1 MRILG
6 AMSEKLEYVRNSCGS
21 IIRQTSAKPE
31 PIAPSRQGGDKKMIR
46 HLSSSPNP
54 NRSRHT
60 VFALL
65 ALALPG
71 VLSAQKREDILSI
84 QRDVAQLQDQLKQM
98 QASQDQK
105 MDAIQ
110 ALVKQALEES
120 AKLSAALAA
129 MQKNVGGQLAD
140 QQAKVVAPVATLGT
154 KVDELSN
161 DTRAVREN
169 VADLA
174 TRLGKLDNKLED
186 ISSAIRTL
194 NTPPVAPPPPANG
207 AAQTPA
213 PPPGVSADS
222 LWQNALRDKSSGKD
236 ELAMKEF
243 SDFVKYFPQ
252 SENAP
257 IAQYYIGDL
266 YDRAKQYED
275 AVQAFDA
282 VLERY
287 AENPRTPDALYMK
300 GVDLMKA
307 GRRTDAATE
316 FKDFLERY
324 PGHSLAPKAQL
335 HLKEL
340 GLSTSPRPAASRA
353 KKKAN

>member
-1 MRILG
+1 MNVQRRITVGMLVL
-6 AMSEKLEYVRNSCGS
+6 AM
-21 IIRQTSAKPE
+21 
-31 PIAPSRQGGDKKMIR
+31 
-46 HLSSSPNP
+46 
-54 NRSRHT
+54 
-60 VFALL
+60 L
-65 ALALPG
+65 ATAGLAN
-71 VLSAQKREDILSI
+71 AQKREDILSI

-98 QASQDQK
+98 QGAQDQK

-110 ALVKQALEES
+110 AMLKQALEES
-120 AKLSAALAA
+120 AKLSAALGA
-129 MQKNVGGQLAD
+129 MQKNVGDRLAD

-161 DTRAVREN
+161 DTRSIREN

-174 TRLGKLDNKLED
+174 VRLGKLDNKLED
-186 ISSAIRTL
+186 ISSAVRTL
-194 NTPPVAPPPPANG
+194 STPPPAPPPAATTPG
-207 AAQTPA
+207 ADAA
-213 PPPGVSADS
+213 PTLPPGVSADS
-222 LWQNALRDKSSGKD
+222 LWQNANRDKLSGKD
-236 ELAMKEF
+236 ELAMNEF

-257 IAQYYIGDL
+257 VAQYYIGEL
-266 YDRAKQYED
+266 YFRAKQYED

-300 GVDLMKA
+300 GAALMSA

-316 FKDFLERY
+316 FKDFLDRY
-324 PGHSLAPKAQL
+324 PSHALASKAQL

-340 GLSTSPRPAASRA
+340 GIGTRPASRA
-353 KKKAN
+353 KKKSN

>member
-1 MRILG
+1 MNVRRLVVLVVLG
-6 AMSEKLEYVRNSCGS
+6 AGL
-21 IIRQTSAKPE
+21 P
-31 PIAPSRQGGDKKMIR
+31 
-46 HLSSSPNP
+46 
-54 NRSRHT
+54 
-60 VFALL
+60 ALML
-65 ALALPG
+65 
-71 VLSAQKREDILSI
+71 AQKREDFLSI
-84 QRDVAQLQDQLKQM
+84 QRDVAQVQDQLKQM

-110 ALVKQALEES
+110 NALKQALEES
-120 AKLSAALAA
+120 AKLSAALAVL
-129 MQKNVGGQLAD
+129 QTNINDRLAD
-140 QQAKVVAPVATLGT
+140 QQAKVVAPVATLGS
-154 KVDELSN
+154 KVDELAT

-169 VADLA
+169 VADLGA
-174 TRLGKLDNKLED
+174 RLGKLDNKLED
-186 ISSAIRTL
+186 ISSAVRTL
-194 NTPPVAPPPPANG
+194 NTPTSVAPPPPAG
-207 AAQTPA
+207 APPGTAAGPP

-222 LWQNALRDKSSGKD
+222 LWQNALRDRSSGKD
-236 ELAMKEF
+236 ELAMNEF
-243 SDFVKYFPQ
+243 SDFVKYFPM

-287 AENPRTPDALYMK
+287 PENSRTPDALYMK

-307 GRRTDAATE
+307 GRRTDSATE

-324 PGHSLAPKAQL
+324 PTHALAPKAQA

-340 GLSTSPRPAASRA
+340 GVGAAKPAAPRA

>member
-1 MRILG
+1 MNVRRLVVVAMIG
-6 AMSEKLEYVRNSCGS
+6 AGLPAS
-21 IIRQTSAKPE
+21 I
-31 PIAPSRQGGDKKMIR
+31 
-46 HLSSSPNP
+46 
-54 NRSRHT
+54 
-60 VFALL
+60 V
-65 ALALPG
+65 
-71 VLSAQKREDILSI
+71 AQKREDILSI
-84 QRDVAQLQDQLKQM
+84 QRDVAQVQDQLKQM

-105 MDAIQ
+105 MEAIQ
-110 ALVKQALEES
+110 NALKQALEES
-120 AKLSAALAA
+120 GKLSAALATL
-129 MQKNVGGQLAD
+129 QKDMNDRLAD

-154 KVDELSN
+154 KVDELAT

-169 VADLA
+169 VADLS

-186 ISSAIRTL
+186 ISSAVRTL
-194 NTPPVAPPPPANG
+194 NTSTSVAPPPPAG
-207 AAQTPA
+207 APPGTASAPA

-222 LWQNALRDKSSGKD
+222 LWQNALRDRSSGKD
-236 ELAMKEF
+236 ELAMNEF
-243 SDFVKYFPQ
+243 NDFVKYFPM

-287 AENPRTPDALYMK
+287 PENSRTPDALYMK

-324 PGHSLAPKAQL
+324 PTHALAPKAQA
-335 HLKEL
+335 HLREL
-340 GLSTSPRPAASRA
+340 GVGAAKPAASRA